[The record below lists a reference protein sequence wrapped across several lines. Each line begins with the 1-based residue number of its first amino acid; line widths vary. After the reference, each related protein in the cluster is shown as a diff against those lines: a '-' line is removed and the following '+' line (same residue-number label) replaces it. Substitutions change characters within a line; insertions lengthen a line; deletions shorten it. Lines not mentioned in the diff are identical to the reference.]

1 MTFWDAKKLYFV
13 EMNNRTLTPQQRA
26 NLRLLDSL
34 LEKAFQA
41 GFDEARKTTAADTR
55 KGIDKKGFLM

>member
-34 LEKAFQA
+34 LEQSFQA
-41 GFDEARKTTAADTR
+41 GFDEARKTLSPDTR
-55 KGIDKKGFLM
+55 KGVDRKGILM